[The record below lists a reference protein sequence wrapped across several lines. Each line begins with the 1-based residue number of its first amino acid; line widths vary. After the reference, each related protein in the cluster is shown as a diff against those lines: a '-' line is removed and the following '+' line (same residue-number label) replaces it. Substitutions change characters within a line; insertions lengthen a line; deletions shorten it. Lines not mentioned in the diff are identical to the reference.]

1 MTKDKPKIT
10 MAKGVYVTVK
20 GLAYL
25 VVLATTLGCLG
36 MFVVPESIGDVE
48 YASPSPTADDDFR
61 DDKMEDIKRPS
72 FDPDLVDSRLLTDYN
87 NWQINT
93 SAAVLR
99 LDVLPIQA
107 DEESNLLTLHPSYRA
122 ALDSPHPLRTILPS
136 VNLLDGKAKQ
146 FDDGLYAALD
156 QAYYRGLNEHLV
168 SHVALVR
175 RLYDQVDKTSPAAAF
190 LAAGLELAGV
200 GVHGVNQTEKA
211 RWLNN
216 FQANELRSKPIGFY
230 TWNSTLAS
238 CFRFLRFFQQQFS
251 PNELA
256 IPSALA
262 EALSSGP
269 CFVGGSAQG
278 RELLRP
284 IDQSA
289 QVPFCGRYGQQTN
302 FWPRGPVP
310 TFDLS

>member
-175 RLYDQVDKTSPAAAF
+175 RLYDQVDKTEPGR
-190 LAAGLELAGV
+190 GLSRG
-200 GVHGVNQTEKA
+200 GPRTGR
-211 RWLNN
+211 RWGPWSQSDRKGPLVEQ
-216 FQANELRSKPIGFY
+216 FPGQRTPLQAHRLLHLEQHPGQLFPLPPLL
-230 TWNSTLAS
+230 ST
-238 CFRFLRFFQQQFS
+238 
-251 PNELA
+251 A
-256 IPSALA
+256 ILA
-262 EALSSGP
+262 E
-269 CFVGGSAQG
+269 
-278 RELLRP
+278 
-284 IDQSA
+284 
-289 QVPFCGRYGQQTN
+289 
-302 FWPRGPVP
+302 
-310 TFDLS
+310 